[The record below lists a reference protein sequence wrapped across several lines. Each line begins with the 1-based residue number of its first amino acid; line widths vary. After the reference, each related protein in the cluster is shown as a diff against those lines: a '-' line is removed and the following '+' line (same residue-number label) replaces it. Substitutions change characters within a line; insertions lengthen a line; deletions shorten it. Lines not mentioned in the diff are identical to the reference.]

1 MMEELLAAIDHFE
14 REGARRFVRWD
25 SALYRSFIEGP
36 ADVLLTG
43 MTGGGQGNPADV
55 TRVFEAYLRLVVE
68 AIGCGYVDASSVNP
82 TVDHPAPSLLVLL
95 LVDRAP
101 ALLPRAPVASRVSI
115 LARAWNLAEGL
126 FGEPA
131 WLNRAVASALAGVD
145 SLSDLDRRLLRV
157 LEATA
162 APKTR
167 AALAGPFSVRMLDT
181 RTVDHA
187 FLPGAMHFSAP
198 SLVCLHDRRRKG
210 VHAGLLLGPK
220 GAGSLLG
227 PGPCLGRPEKEDAD
241 LPTITFV
248 PGGLRVGDA
257 KLPLSFF
264 QRGHSAAASR
274 AGFLVASALDSQR
287 LWIAESP

>member
-1 MMEELLAAIDHFE
+1 MIEELLSAVDHFE
-14 REGARRFVRWD
+14 REGARRFSRWD
-25 SALYRSFIEGP
+25 NALYRAFIEGP
-36 ADVLLTG
+36 GDALLTG
-43 MTGGGQGNPADV
+43 MTGGGQGTAADV
-55 TRVFEAYLRLVVE
+55 ARVFEAYLRLVVE
-68 AIGCGYVDASSVNP
+68 AIGCGYVDASSLDP
-82 TVDHPAPSLLVLL
+82 AGERPAPSLMVLL

-101 ALLPRAPVASRVSI
+101 ALLPRAPVASRVPQ

-126 FGEPA
+126 FGEPL
-131 WLNRAVASALAGVD
+131 WLNRAVAAALSGVD
-145 SLSDLDRRLLRV
+145 SLSELDRRLLRV
-157 LEATA
+157 LEATVT
-162 APKTR
+162 PKAR
-167 AALAGPFSVRMLDT
+167 AALAGPFSVRSLDT

-198 SLVCLHDRRRKG
+198 SLLCVHDRKRRG

-227 PGPCLGRPEKEDAD
+227 PGPCLGRPDKEDID

-257 KLPLSFF
+257 KLPLSLF

-274 AGFLVASALDSQR
+274 AGYLVASALDSQR